1 MTVTELRRD
10 EIDTILRDAGAGV
23 LSLADGRDTY
33 AVPESFGYDGEHLYF
48 QPVYDDASDKMAFVE
63 ATDLA
68 TFTVFT
74 ERPAESVIVRG
85 RLVPVGDDETI
96 LAQRAIAAN
105 ATIPALNVS
114 PDTPIEELDCTLYR
128 LTPEELSGRRFG
140 PPDGL
145 RDRT

>member
-1 MTVTELRRD
+1 MTVTELSRNEID
-10 EIDTILRDAGAGV
+10 EILRNVGAGV
-23 LSLADGRDTY
+23 LSLADARDTY

-48 QPVYDDASDKMAFVE
+48 QPVYDDDSDKMAFIE

-74 ERPAESVIVRG
+74 ERPAESVIARG
-85 RLVPVGDDETI
+85 RLAPVPDDKSI
-96 LAQRAIAAN
+96 LAQRALAAN

-114 PDTPIEELDCTLYR
+114 PDTSIEELDCTLYR
-128 LTPEELSGRRFG
+128 LTPAELSGRRFG

-145 RDRT
+145 RD